1 LDVGGF
7 DLRLRFKNPRPVEM
21 GGTPKKPDAASNPS
35 DKDPTKMGSPS
46 AVCFFSGELPEV
58 VVVWRILPSARSR
71 SNTGQR
77 EDSAGWGVV
86 SVLTR
91 RGEWHESEGG
101 L

>member
-1 LDVGGF
+1 
-7 DLRLRFKNPRPVEM
+7 
-21 GGTPKKPDAASNPS
+21 
-35 DKDPTKMGSPS
+35 MGSPS

-86 SVLTR
+86 SVLAR
-91 RGEWHESEGG
+91 RGEWLLGFFGKAQSGTRTNPRVAVV
-101 L
+101 